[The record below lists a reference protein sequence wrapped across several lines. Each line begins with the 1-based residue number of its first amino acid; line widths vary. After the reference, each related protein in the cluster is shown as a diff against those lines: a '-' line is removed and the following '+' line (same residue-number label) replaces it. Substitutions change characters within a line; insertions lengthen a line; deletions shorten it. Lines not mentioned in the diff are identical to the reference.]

1 MKKIITLSIVFLL
14 SFIVFCIIK
23 LPAAVAIDLAKPYF
37 PKQLEV
43 GQSVGTIWQGQM
55 MQVRYQG
62 EQLNNVRWDVESNQ
76 WVSALNS

>member
-55 MQVRYQG
+55 MQVDMGHVRRYH
-62 EQLNNVRWDVESNQ
+62 LRC
-76 WVSALNS
+76 